1 MTTHPLAALLPH
13 HSLAEVFVPRFAHR
27 VLRCVFL
34 VLSAAVVMATAPRRL
49 AAQRPPSDH
58 VVLISI
64 DGLRPEFYRDPVQFG
79 APTIQQMARDGV
91 QALGVRG
98 VFPSVTYPSHTTLV
112 TGATPARHG
121 IYYNSP
127 FEPGGQTGRWYW
139 DADSI
144 RVPTLFSAL
153 RGAGK
158 TSAAVMWP
166 VTVGAPVDF
175 LVPEVWSLDPKEE
188 RILPMRQR
196 ATAGLVEELEREAT
210 GRLDVR
216 ANFNGDWLTRDDRL
230 GAMAAHLLETR
241 RPALTALHLIGTD
254 HFQHDEGRSGDR
266 VARAV
271 GAIDR
276 AVGQLVDAAERA
288 GILERTTFVIT
299 GDHGFVNTHLQVN
312 PNVRLVAAGLL
323 DTTRS
328 RGRWRAAFHVEGGA
342 AFLHLRDPRDT
353 AAVSLARRA
362 LAMAPPSEQRLYR
375 IVERAELDR
384 VGADPRVP
392 YALTAVNGVRLGGA
406 GSGAVVVGS
415 RGGTHGYFPTDMPE
429 ILTGFVAWGAGVR
442 SGMVL
447 PVMDLTDVAPF
458 VATLL
463 GVPFA
468 PLDGVV
474 QAGALSTAR

>member
-1 MTTHPLAALLPH
+1 MSVRLISRSVRFARAVAATFCFVVTVPLAAQSPR
-13 HSLAEVFVPRFAHR
+13 AE
-27 VLRCVFL
+27 
-34 VLSAAVVMATAPRRL
+34 
-49 AAQRPPSDH
+49 H

-64 DGLRPEFYRDPVQFG
+64 DGLRPDFYLDPSAFG
-79 APTIQQMARDGV
+79 APTIQQMAREGV
-91 QALGVRG
+91 HALGVRG

-139 DADSI
+139 ESDSI

-153 RGAGK
+153 RGAGR

-175 LVPEVWSLDPKEE
+175 LVPEVWSLDPAVE
-188 RILPMRQR
+188 RILPMRQL
-196 ATAGLVEELEREAT
+196 ATPGLVEELERDAT
-210 GRLDVR
+210 GRLDER
-216 ANFNGDWLTRDDRL
+216 RNFSGDWLTRDDRL

-254 HFQHDEGRSGDR
+254 HFQHEQGRSGDR

-271 GAIDR
+271 SALDR
-276 AVGQLVDAAERA
+276 AVGQLRDAADRA
-288 GILERTTFVIT
+288 GILERTTFIIT
-299 GDHGFVNTHLQVN
+299 GDHGFVNTQLRVD
-312 PNVRLVAAGLL
+312 PNVHLAAAGLV
-323 DTTRS
+323 DTTPD
-328 RGRWRAAFHVEGGA
+328 RGRWRAVFHVEGAA

-353 AAVSLARRA
+353 AAVTLARRA
-362 LAMAPPSEQRLYR
+362 LASAPAAERRLYR
-375 IVERAELDR
+375 FVERAELDA

-392 YALTAVNGVRLGGA
+392 FALSAANGARLGNATTGA
-406 GSGAVVVGS
+406 SVRGSS
-415 RGGTHGYFPTDMPE
+415 GGTHGYFPTDMPE
-429 ILTGFVAWGAGVR
+429 ILTGFVAWGAGVQR
-442 SGMVL
+442 GMVL
-447 PVMDLTDVAPF
+447 PVMDLTDVAPTI
-458 VATLL
+458 ATLL

-474 QAGALSTAR
+474 QAGILRPAK

>member
-1 MTTHPLAALLPH
+1 
-13 HSLAEVFVPRFAHR
+13 
-27 VLRCVFL
+27 
-34 VLSAAVVMATAPRRL
+34 
-49 AAQRPPSDH
+49 
-58 VVLISI
+58 
-64 DGLRPEFYRDPVQFG
+64 
-79 APTIQQMARDGV
+79 
-91 QALGVRG
+91 
-98 VFPSVTYPSHTTLV
+98 
-112 TGATPARHG
+112 
-121 IYYNSP
+121 
-127 FEPGGQTGRWYW
+127 
-139 DADSI
+139 
-144 RVPTLFSAL
+144 
-153 RGAGK
+153 
-158 TSAAVMWP
+158 
-166 VTVGAPVDF
+166 
-175 LVPEVWSLDPKEE
+175 
-188 RILPMRQR
+188 MRQR

-328 RGRWRAAFHVEGGA
+328 RGRWRAVFHVEGGA

-392 YALTAVNGVRLGGA
+392 FALTAVNGVRLGGT